1 MAPLSEGTAQLREVE
16 EFLADFPDTLAVDVI
31 FADLSSVVRG
41 KRYPVAD
48 LPRIFTDGLAFPA
61 SSYLLDTSGANTDAG
76 GKGFSDGDPDCRAV
90 PIPNTLDRVPWSAQ
104 PLAQVLL
111 TFLDKQDQ
119 PLFFE
124 PRNVLGRVVRQLK
137 EELGLTACVAFELEF
152 YLIDRVRADWGA
164 PQPPISPAT
173 GERDRATQVYGM
185 DQVDAFG
192 RVLTD
197 IVDSCRAQGVPTGAI
212 SAEYA
217 PGQFEINLR
226 HVDDP
231 LAAADDC
238 VLFKRAVKG
247 VARKYDMQATF
258 MAKPYPEEAGNGMH
272 LHVSL
277 FDESGRNVLDD
288 GEGGISETFRNAL
301 GGILETLPEAMA
313 FLAPNLNSYRRY
325 QPNIYVPIRRSWAEE
340 NRSVALR
347 VPLGKGSAKRVEHRV
362 SGADA
367 NPYLALA
374 SVLAGMHHGIANQ
387 VDPGP
392 QAEGNAGTS
401 FDPGLPM
408 RPRRALDRLKRGK
421 ILRDY
426 LGKDYVDLY
435 VEAKD
440 AEYETF
446 EAAITPQEYQ
456 WYLLAD

>member
-1 MAPLSEGTAQLREVE
+1 M
-16 EFLADFPDTLAVDVI
+16 
-31 FADLSSVVRG
+31 
-41 KRYPVAD
+41 
-48 LPRIFTDGLAFPA
+48 
-61 SSYLLDTSGANTDAG
+61 
-76 GKGFSDGDPDCRAV
+76 
-90 PIPNTLDRVPWSAQ
+90 PIPDTLDRVPWSAQ

-111 TFLDKQDQ
+111 TFRERGGT

-124 PRNVLGRVVRQLK
+124 PRNVLARVAQRLK
-137 EELGLTACVAFELEF
+137 AELGLTACIAFELEF
-152 YLIDRVRADWGA
+152 YLIDRVRGALGA

-192 RVLTD
+192 TVLTD
-197 IVDSCRAQGVPTGAI
+197 IVESCSAQGVPTGAI

-226 HVDDP
+226 HVEDP

-258 MAKPYPEEAGNGMH
+258 MAKPYPGEAGNGMH

-277 FDESGRNVLDD
+277 FDAEGRNVLDD
-288 GEGGISETFRNAL
+288 GAGGISDSFRHAL
-301 GGILETLPEAMA
+301 GGLLESLPEAMA
-313 FLAPNLNSYRRY
+313 FLAPNINSFRRY
-325 QPNIYVPIRRSWAEE
+325 QPDIFVPIRRSWAQE

-347 VPLGKGSAKRVEHRV
+347 VPLGSGSATRVEHRMP
-362 SGADA
+362 GADA
-367 NPYLALA
+367 NPYLVLA
-374 SVLAGMHHGIANQ
+374 SLLAGMHHGIARQ
-387 VDPGP
+387 LDPGP
-392 QAEGNAGTS
+392 PAKGNAATA
-401 FDPGLPM
+401 FDPALPM
-408 RPRRALDRLKRGK
+408 RPRRALEKLRRGK

-435 VEAKD
+435 VQAKE

>member
-1 MAPLSEGTAQLREVE
+1 MSAEPQQEVR
-16 EFLADFPDTLAVDVI
+16 EFLAEFPDTQAVDVI
-31 FADLSSVVRG
+31 FADLSGVVRG

-48 LPRIFTDGLAFPA
+48 LTRIYSQGLAFPA
-61 SSYLLDTSGANTDAG
+61 SSFLLDTAGANTDAG
-76 GKGFSDGDPDCRAV
+76 GKGFSDGDPDCFAV
-90 PIPNTLDRVPWSAQ
+90 PIPDTLDRVPWSAQ

-111 TFLDKQDQ
+111 TFRERGGT

-124 PRNVLGRVVRQLK
+124 PRNVLARVAQRLK
-137 EELGLTACVAFELEF
+137 AELGLTACVAFELEF
-152 YLIDRVRADWGA
+152 YLIDRVRGALGA

-192 RVLTD
+192 TVLTD
-197 IVDSCRAQGVPTGAI
+197 IVESCTAQGVPTGAI

-226 HVDDP
+226 HVEDP

-258 MAKPYPEEAGNGMH
+258 MAKPYPGEAGNGMH

-277 FDESGRNVLDD
+277 FDAEGRNVLDD
-288 GEGGISETFRNAL
+288 GAGGISDSFRHAL
-301 GGILETLPEAMA
+301 GGLLESLPEAMA
-313 FLAPNLNSYRRY
+313 FLAPNINSFRRY
-325 QPNIYVPIRRSWAEE
+325 QPDIFVPIRRSWAQE

-347 VPLGKGSAKRVEHRV
+347 VPLGSGSATRVEHRMP
-362 SGADA
+362 GADA
-367 NPYLALA
+367 NPYLVLA
-374 SVLAGMHHGIANQ
+374 SLLAGMHHGIAKQ
-387 VDPGP
+387 LDPGP
-392 QAEGNAGTS
+392 PAKGNAATA
-401 FDPGLPM
+401 FDPALPM
-408 RPRRALDRLKRGK
+408 RPRRALEKLRRGK

-435 VEAKD
+435 VQAKE

>member
-1 MAPLSEGTAQLREVE
+1 MSESPLREVE
-16 EFLADFPDTLAVDVI
+16 TFLADFPDTQAVDVI
-31 FADLSSVVRG
+31 FADLSGVVRG

-48 LPRIFTDGLAFPA
+48 LPRIYKDGLAFPA
-61 SSYLLDTSGANTDAG
+61 SSFLLDTAGANTDAG
-76 GKGFSDGDPDCRAV
+76 GRGFSDGDPDCFAV
-90 PIPNTLDRVPWSAQ
+90 PIPDTLDRVPWSAQ

-111 TFLDKQDQ
+111 TFRERGGT

-124 PRNVLGRVVRQLK
+124 PRNVLARVAERL
-137 EELGLTACVAFELEF
+137 EAELGLTACVAFELEF
-152 YLIDRVRADWGA
+152 YLIDRVRAAWGT

-192 RVLTD
+192 AVLTD
-197 IVDSCRAQGVPTGAI
+197 IVESCSAQGVPTGAI

-226 HVDDP
+226 HVEDP

-258 MAKPYPEEAGNGMH
+258 MAKPYPGESGNGMH

-277 FDESGRNVLDD
+277 FDRQGRNVLDD
-288 GEGGISETFRNAL
+288 GAGGISETFRHAL
-301 GGILETLPEAMA
+301 GGILESLPEAMA
-313 FLAPNLNSYRRY
+313 FLAPNINSYRRY
-325 QPNIYVPIRRSWAEE
+325 QPDIFVPIRRSWAEE

-347 VPLGKGSAKRVEHRV
+347 VPLGKGSAKRVEHRMP
-362 SGADA
+362 GADA
-367 NPYLALA
+367 NPYLTLA
-374 SVLAGMHHGIANQ
+374 TVLAGMHHGIARQ

-392 QAEGNAGTS
+392 PATGNAGTA

-408 RPRRALDRLKRGK
+408 RPRTALDKLRRGT
-421 ILRDY
+421 ILRDH
-426 LGKDYVDLY
+426 LGSDYVDLY
-435 VEAKD
+435 IQAKQ
-440 AEYETF
+440 AEYEAF

>member
-1 MAPLSEGTAQLREVE
+1 MTEEPLREVR
-16 EFLADFPDTLAVDVI
+16 EFLAEFPDTQAVDVI
-31 FADLSSVVRG
+31 FADLAGVVRG

-48 LPRIFTDGLAFPA
+48 LSRIFGDGLAFPA
-61 SSYLLDTSGANTDAG
+61 SSFLLDTAGANTDAG
-76 GKGFSDGDPDCRAV
+76 GRGFSDGDPDCLAV
-90 PIPNTLDRVPWSAQ
+90 PIPDTLDRVPWSAQ

-111 TFLDKQDQ
+111 TCRQRDGQ

-124 PRNVLGRVVRQLK
+124 PRNVLARVAQGLK
-137 EELGLTACVAFELEF
+137 SELGLTACVAFELEF
-152 YLIDRVRADWGA
+152 YLIDRARGAEGA
-164 PQPPISPAT
+164 PQPPFSPAT

-192 RVLTD
+192 TVLTD
-197 IVDSCRAQGVPTGAI
+197 IVESCRAQGVPTGAI

-226 HVDDP
+226 HVEDP

-258 MAKPYPEEAGNGMH
+258 MAKPYPGEAGNGMH
-272 LHVSL
+272 LHISL
-277 FDESGRNVLDD
+277 FDGQGRNVLDD
-288 GEGGISETFRNAL
+288 GQGGISDSFRHAL
-301 GGILETLPEAMA
+301 GGLLATLPEAMA
-313 FLAPNLNSYRRY
+313 FLAPNINSYRRY
-325 QPNIYVPIRRSWAEE
+325 QPDIFVPIRRSWAEE

-347 VPLGKGSAKRVEHRV
+347 VPLGSGSAKRVEHRMP
-362 SGADA
+362 GADA
-367 NPYLALA
+367 NPYLTLAAL
-374 SVLAGMHHGIANQ
+374 LAGMHHGIAHQ
-387 VDPGP
+387 LDPGP
-392 QAEGNAGTS
+392 PASGNAATA

-408 RPRRALDRLKRGK
+408 RPRRALQRLRRGK
-421 ILRDY
+421 LLRDY

-435 VEAKD
+435 VQAKE
-440 AEYETF
+440 AEYESF

>member
-1 MAPLSEGTAQLREVE
+1 MSGESLREVRA
-16 EFLADFPDTLAVDVI
+16 FLAEFPDTQAVDVI
-31 FADLSSVVRG
+31 FADLAGVVRG

-48 LPRIFTDGLAFPA
+48 LSRIFGDGLAFPA
-61 SSYLLDTSGANTDAG
+61 SSFLLDTAGANTDAG
-76 GKGFSDGDPDCRAV
+76 GRGFSDGDPDCFAV
-90 PIPNTLDRVPWSAQ
+90 PIPDTLDRVPWSAQ

-111 TFLDKQDQ
+111 TCRQRDGQ

-124 PRNVLGRVVRQLK
+124 PRNVLARVAQKLK
-137 EELGLTACVAFELEF
+137 SKLGLTACVAFELEF
-152 YLIDRVRADWGA
+152 YLIDRARGAAGA
-164 PQPPISPAT
+164 PQPPFSPAT

-192 RVLTD
+192 TVLTD
-197 IVDSCRAQGVPTGAI
+197 IVESCRAQGVPTGAI

-226 HVDDP
+226 HVEDP

-272 LHVSL
+272 LHISL
-277 FDESGRNVLDD
+277 FDAQGRNVLDD
-288 GEGGISETFRNAL
+288 GSGGISDSFRHAL
-301 GGILETLPEAMA
+301 GGLLATLPEAMA
-313 FLAPNLNSYRRY
+313 FLAPNINSYRRY
-325 QPNIYVPIRRSWAEE
+325 QPDIFVPIRRSWAEE

-347 VPLGKGSAKRVEHRV
+347 VPLGSGTAKRVEHRMP
-362 SGADA
+362 GADA
-367 NPYLALA
+367 NPYLTLAAL
-374 SVLAGMHHGIANQ
+374 LAGMHHGIANKL
-387 VDPGP
+387 DPGP
-392 QAEGNAGTS
+392 PASGNAATA

-408 RPRRALDRLKRGK
+408 RPRRALQRLRRGK
-421 ILRDY
+421 LLRDY

-435 VEAKD
+435 VQAKE
-440 AEYETF
+440 AEYESF